1 MQRLEKTRAFLTEF
15 IIVILFF
22 TISSVITVQLF
33 VAANKK
39 SAESISIT
47 QGYLKAETLAEQ
59 IKANIDFSKENVIY
73 DYMTKEAGYIL
84 DENKDNEYYFQYF
97 DKDYKETDKDDAYI
111 YGIVSIKSQETS
123 AGLLYNIIVSFNNNS
138 NTIVN
143 IDFNIY
149 DGRYI
154 NEK

>member
-33 VAANKK
+33 VSANKK
-39 SAESISIT
+39 SAESISVT
-47 QGYLKAETLAEQ
+47 QGYFKAETLAEQ
-59 IKANIDFSKENVIY
+59 IKAKIDFSNDNVIY
-73 DYMTKEAGYIL
+73 DYMTKEAGYL
-84 DENKDNEYYFQYF
+84 FDENNDNEYYFQYY
-97 DKDYKETDKDDAYI
+97 DKDYKVANKDDAYI

-123 AGLLYNIIVSFNNNS
+123 AGVLYNITVSFNDNS
-138 NTIVN
+138 HTIANV
-143 IDFNIY
+143 DFKIY

-154 NEK
+154 NE